1 MQTDFLKPAATAE
14 TRDSKTGSAE
24 AVVCKELLAVPS
36 NEEKR
41 IGFAHDR
48 DLENGKE
55 EWLTPP
61 QIIKALE
68 FTRVDGELVS
78 WPFDL
83 DPCAPIK
90 RPWPTAKNHYTIEDN
105 GLIKPWHGRV
115 WLNAPYGDKTG
126 HWLMRLASEHKNGT
140 ALTFARTETA
150 DIDKGAAFFVTV
162 WPFAKAVCFLKG
174 RLSFYH
180 VTGKRGGTAGAPSM
194 LIAYDDDNANALWDA
209 VQHGRLSGCFVDL
222 RGGNTT
228 T

>member
-1 MQTDFLKPAATAE
+1 MTQTTGQPEPMIAQPASELRGA
-14 TRDSKTGSAE
+14 R
-24 AVVCKELLAVPS
+24 AVVSSDLLGNPS

-61 QIIKALE
+61 EIIRALG
-68 FTRVDGELVS
+68 D
-78 WPFDL
+78 FDL
-83 DPCAPIK
+83 DPCAPVK
-90 RPWPTAKNHYTIEDN
+90 RPWEMAKAHYTIEDN
-105 GLIKPWHGRV
+105 GLIKPWQGRV

-126 HWLMRLASEHKNGT
+126 HWLMRLAEHKNGI

-162 WPFAKAVCFLKG
+162 WPFAKAVCFIKG

-180 VTGKRGGTAGAPSM
+180 VNGKKGGTAGAPSM
-194 LIAYDDDNANALWDA
+194 LIAYDDDNANILWQA
-209 VQHGRLSGCFVDL
+209 VMDGKIQGAYIDL
-222 RGGNTT
+222 RGGRIAP
-228 T
+228 